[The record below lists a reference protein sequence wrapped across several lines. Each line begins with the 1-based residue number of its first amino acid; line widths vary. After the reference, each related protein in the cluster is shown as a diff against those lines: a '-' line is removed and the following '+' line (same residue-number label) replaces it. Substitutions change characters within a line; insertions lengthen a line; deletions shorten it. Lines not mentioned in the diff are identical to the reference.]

1 MANSYLT
8 PGAPVSPFDK
18 SDPLRAL
25 ASANAILRAQQTA
38 PAVSPTVGEER
49 TIPIG
54 TQYYTGKNYGWQTP
68 GALAKISSER
78 ASQDPMEQAY
88 LRELQKNLKT
98 KAEAERPKEDQRG
111 QNVPTS
117 TGQPSQ
123 RPAAQKTD
131 PEIDEYNK
139 ILREL
144 TLNPELRAKLAAQD
158 TAEFIKRSLITQAL
172 SLEQTRENTRRQLE
186 VQNIQAWRDLERAK
200 IDANTRQA
208 LAFGQTI
215 ALAMVPNQGLM
226 QGMNQ
231 AFANAMAP
239 YEGFALKG

>member
-1 MANSYLT
+1 MTSSFFPLAT
-8 PGAPVSPFDK
+8 PVNPFDRTN
-18 SDPLRAL
+18 PLEAL
-25 ASANAILRAQQTA
+25 ASANAFMQQSKQSK
-38 PAVSPTVGEER
+38 PMPTVGEER

-54 TQYYTGKNYGWQTP
+54 TQYYTGKNYGFQTP
-68 GALAKISSER
+68 GALANIPVERTSSDR
-78 ASQDPMEQAY
+78 MEQAY
-88 LRELQKNLKT
+88 FRELQKNLKN
-98 KAEAERPKEDQRG
+98 KDAVDRQQADQRG
-111 QNVPTS
+111 QETPTS

-123 RPAAQKTD
+123 KPGAQKTD

-144 TLNPELRAKLAAQD
+144 TLNPELRAKLGAQD

-172 SLEQTRENTRRQLE
+172 SLEQSRENTRRQLE
-186 VQNIQAWRDLERAK
+186 VQNIQAWRDLERAR
-200 IDANTRQA
+200 IEANSRQA

-231 AFANAMAP
+231 AFANAMTPFVSRGA
-239 YEGFALKG
+239 